1 MIVSAAWVTEVFP
14 KCWESEGGEPGSSRR
29 SQAPPAPQGAQT
41 TFCITL
47 PCFSSTQIPGFL
59 ESWLLEIAVLFL
71 KDCPV
76 PLCLWKLIPST
87 PESDDI
93 VSAAALF
100 RITAPPLCTQSYCP
114 SLLLAFI
121 TNKHTLY
128 VILKF
133 YLPFYCLS
141 FLTRTKVQKS
151 REKNFFKLPPISF
164 PIPAL

>member
-14 KCWESEGGEPGSSRR
+14 KCWEREGGEPGSSRR
-29 SQAPPAPQGAQT
+29 SWAPPAPEGTHT

-47 PCFSSTQIPGFL
+47 LCSSSTQIPGFL
-59 ESWLLEIAVLFL
+59 ESWPLEIAVLFL

-76 PLCLWKLIPST
+76 PLCPCRLIPST
-87 PESDDI
+87 PESDDLF
-93 VSAAALF
+93 SAAALF

-121 TNKHTLY
+121 TNKHTLC
-128 VILKF
+128 VIFKF
-133 YLPFYCLS
+133 YLPFYFLS

-151 REKNFFKLPPISF
+151 REKKFF
-164 PIPAL
+164 